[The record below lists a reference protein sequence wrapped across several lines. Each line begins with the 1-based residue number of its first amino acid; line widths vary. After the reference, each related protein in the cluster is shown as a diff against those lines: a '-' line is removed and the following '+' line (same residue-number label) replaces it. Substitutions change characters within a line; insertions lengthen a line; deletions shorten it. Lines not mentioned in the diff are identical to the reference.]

1 MNIRDIAGNFEVVV
15 FDLGGVVIDLN
26 YNATIHSFQELG
38 SEDFQELYSQ
48 ALQSDLFDRYETGQI
63 SSLHFINKLKELL
76 PQHLTPNQI
85 VTAWNAMIQEFQPE
99 KLKFLEEIKMTHTI
113 ALLSNTNDLHM
124 DCVRRKLNKVS
135 KKSLEDYFHYT
146 FLSHEITMRKPNE
159 EVFLFICEKMDV
171 SPEKVLF
178 IDDSIQH
185 IEGARKAGLTAILFP
200 QNKSFLIN
208 VNHE

>member
-1 MNIRDIAGNFEVVV
+1 MNILDIAGKFDTVV
-15 FDLGGVVIDLN
+15 FDLGGVVVDLN
-26 YNATIHSFQELG
+26 YDATIQAFQGLG
-38 SEDFQELYSQ
+38 AEDFQKLYSQ

-76 PQHLTPNQI
+76 PNHLTPNKI
-85 VTAWNAMIQEFQPE
+85 VAAWNAMIQEFQPE
-99 KLKFLEEIKMTHTI
+99 KLRFLEEIKKTHTI

-135 KKSLEDYFHYT
+135 KKPLEDYFNYI
-146 FLSHEITMRKPNE
+146 FLSHEIQIRKPNE
-159 EVFLFICEKMDV
+159 NVFRFICEKMNV

-185 IEGARKAGLTAILFP
+185 IEGARNVGLSAILFP
-200 QNKSFLIN
+200 QNASFSVN
-208 VNHE
+208 VTHE

>member
-1 MNIRDIAGNFEVVV
+1 MNIRDIAANFDVVV

-26 YNATIHSFQELG
+26 YNATIQAFQELG
-38 SEDFQELYSQ
+38 SKDFQELYSQ

-85 VTAWNAMIQEFQPE
+85 VSAWNAMIQEFQPD
-99 KLKFLEEIKMTHTI
+99 KLKFLEEMKATHTT

-124 DCVRRKLNKVS
+124 DCVRRKLNNVS
-135 KKSLEDYFHYT
+135 EKPLEDYFHYT
-146 FLSHEITMRKPNE
+146 FLSHELQMRKPNE
-159 EVFLFICEKMDV
+159 EVFRFICEKMDV

-178 IDDSIQH
+178 VDDSIQH
-185 IEGARKAGLTAILFP
+185 IEGAGKAGLNDILFP
-200 QNKSFLIN
+200 QNESFLIN
-208 VNHE
+208 GSHE